1 MEVSFSEDHL
11 HYTLKVIG
19 EVDVS
24 SSITLDNA
32 LEKALNSTEKDV
44 LVDCHELEYISS
56 SGIGVFTSR
65 VEDCEKSGRKIILY
79 GVSDKVMKVFSILG
93 LDKLIPIY
101 KSKEELNSLVDG
113 GQNKG

>member
-1 MEVSFSEDHL
+1 MEVTFFEDTL
-11 HYTLKVIG
+11 YYTLKING

-32 LEKALNSTEKDV
+32 LESALKQTKKDI
-44 LVDCHELEYISS
+44 LIDCHELEYISS

-65 VEDCEKSGRKIILY
+65 VEDCEKSGQKIILY
-79 GVSDKVMKVFSILG
+79 GVSPKVMKVFSILG